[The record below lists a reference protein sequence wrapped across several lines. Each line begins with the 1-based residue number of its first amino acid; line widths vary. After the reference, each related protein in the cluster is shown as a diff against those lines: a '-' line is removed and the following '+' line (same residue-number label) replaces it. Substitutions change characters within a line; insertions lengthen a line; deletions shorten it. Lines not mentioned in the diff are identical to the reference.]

1 MSVGSDS
8 PEDRETAP
16 LISDDS
22 EPVPAPSMVNER
34 PTSASYLSRASF
46 GGAAALVAQSGV
58 GLALVVLWRVLWT
71 HPAGLFTYH
80 PAFQSL
86 AVLGFI
92 EGVLLLQPIP
102 ANAAAKKK
110 GLQLHQ
116 VFQYTAL
123 PLILTGAAFIV
134 ANKTLHNARH
144 FTTWHAT
151 FGILTLGLIVL
162 QIGFGAFV
170 VYSPLISVL
179 GGEGKAKSLWKY
191 HRMSGYLTLTLL
203 ILTPLLALAS
213 DWVVNNSSQMERVLM
228 GMGFGMAGAGLLFRI
243 RTSKLGLQRQ

>member
-1 MSVGSDS
+1 MSSAAAP
-8 PEDRETAP
+8 PEDPETAP

-22 EPVPAPSMVNER
+22 DPFPASAMVNER
-34 PTSASYLSRASF
+34 PSSLTYLSRASF
-46 GGAAALVAQSGV
+46 GGAAALVAQLGV
-58 GLALVVLWRVLWT
+58 GLAVVVLWRVLWM

-102 ANAAAKKK
+102 ANAATKKK

-116 VFQYTAL
+116 VFQYTAFPMSECASSEMVIARL
-123 PLILTGAAFIV
+123 TSVPLVAVLVGAAFII
-134 ANKTLHNARH
+134 ANKALHDARH

-151 FGILTLGLIVL
+151 FGILTLVLIVL
-162 QIGFGAFV
+162 QISFGALV

-191 HRMSGYLTLTLL
+191 HRFVSLSCRPSFSLL
-203 ILTPLLALAS
+203 SA
-213 DWVVNNSSQMERVLM
+213 
-228 GMGFGMAGAGLLFRI
+228 
-243 RTSKLGLQRQ
+243 